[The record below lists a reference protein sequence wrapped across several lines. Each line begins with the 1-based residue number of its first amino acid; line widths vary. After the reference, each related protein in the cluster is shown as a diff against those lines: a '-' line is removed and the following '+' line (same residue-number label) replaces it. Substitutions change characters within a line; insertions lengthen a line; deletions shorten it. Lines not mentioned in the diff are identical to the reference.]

1 MLSSIRFKS
10 RDVEALEKKFGCSFS
25 ELFEPTIGN
34 LVTLIKCGLGCDEDK
49 AYDVLDSE
57 LEKDDNDIM
66 SIMFTLMK
74 RAQFCGFFP
83 KKVNLKKLQ
92 EQMENQILQANTAMM
107 PEIVEAENKFKDING

>member
-49 AYDVLDSE
+49 AYEILDAE
-57 LEKDDNDIM
+57 LEKDDNDIT
-66 SIMFTLMK
+66 SVMFTLME

-83 KKVNLKKLQ
+83 RKVNLKNLRN
-92 EQMENQILQANTAMM
+92 QMETQILQANNAMM
-107 PEIVEAENKFKDING
+107 MVEPEESKFKDING